1 MSNPLLD
8 IDVKLEFARRLKG
21 GVIIEVQEDIHA
33 KIAQRSGA
41 RAVMPVAFSDE
52 KETSETIPD
61 QELIAIIC
69 DAVALPVFAKIQVGH
84 TMQAKIAEHFGVSF
98 IDESDNV
105 DDGEAGGA
113 ECMDKTK
120 FETPF
125 CSGVKNLGDIVNALV
140 KGAALVRL
148 YTDELGCPKDPLVN
162 LVKLEKIPV
171 PIFASGFIGTP
182 ANAAELM
189 SKGFDGV
196 IIDRN
201 QKLKAAIINKLKK
214 GVIFEVGNEE
224 HALIAQRAGAR
235 AVMPIADSGD
245 SVKRMPD
252 PKTVKAIFDAVAIP
266 TIGRVRVGHIIE
278 AQIME
283 KAGADIIDESEMY
296 GKGDKRVKLCIDKS
310 KLYGPC
316 FFTAFNL
323 GEVAKAIRTGASA
336 IRITA
341 EDPNGSNGNAV
352 QIVQIRNQIIKQ
364 LKRLQDLVEKKSKLN
379 PADPAN
385 KKKIKEVDY
394 DIGEIVGDYKK
405 EKDFMIKL
413 AVAGKITLPV
423 FASNFVAT
431 PADVALIMQHGFDGV
446 FVTEEVFENH
456 MSSLRYANALVHAVA
471 KYDDPVALAQIS
483 EDLGRNAYGGGGRRK
498 RRKRRAG
505 GGDKSDKAET
515 KPIQASGPIT
525 ILD

>member
-1 MSNPLLD
+1 MTEKKKPL
-8 IDVKLEFARRLKG
+8 
-21 GVIIEVQEDIHA
+21 
-33 KIAQRSGA
+33 
-41 RAVMPVAFSDE
+41 
-52 KETSETIPD
+52 PD
-61 QELIAIIC
+61 
-69 DAVALPVFAKIQVGH
+69 
-84 TMQAKIAEHFGVSF
+84 
-98 IDESDNV
+98 
-105 DDGEAGGA
+105 
-113 ECMDKTK
+113 
-120 FETPF
+120 
-125 CSGVKNLGDIVNALV
+125 
-140 KGAALVRL
+140 
-148 YTDELGCPKDPLVN
+148 
-162 LVKLEKIPV
+162 
-171 PIFASGFIGTP
+171 
-182 ANAAELM
+182 
-189 SKGFDGV
+189 
-196 IIDRN
+196 

-235 AVMPIADSGD
+235 AVMPVADSGD

-364 LKRLQDLVEKKSKLN
+364 LKKLQDLVEKKSKLN

-385 KKKIKEVDY
+385 KKKTKEVDY

-413 AVAGKITLPV
+413 AVAGKITLPM

-498 RRKRRAG
+498 RRKRRAR

>member
-1 MSNPLLD
+1 
-8 IDVKLEFARRLKG
+8 IDVKLEFARRLTG

-125 CSGVKNLGDIVNALV
+125 CSGVKNLGDIVNAIV

-148 YTDELGCPKDPLVN
+148 YTDD
-162 LVKLEKIPV
+162 
-171 PIFASGFIGTP
+171 
-182 ANAAELM
+182 
-189 SKGFDGV
+189 
-196 IIDRN
+196 

-235 AVMPIADSGD
+235 AVVPVADSGD

-296 GKGDKRVKLCIDKS
+296 GKDVKRVKLCIDKS

-364 LKRLQDLVEKKSKLN
+364 LKKLQDLVEKKSKLN

-385 KKKIKEVDY
+385 KNKIKEVDY

-483 EDLGRNAYGGGGRRK
+483 EDLGRNAYGGGGKRK